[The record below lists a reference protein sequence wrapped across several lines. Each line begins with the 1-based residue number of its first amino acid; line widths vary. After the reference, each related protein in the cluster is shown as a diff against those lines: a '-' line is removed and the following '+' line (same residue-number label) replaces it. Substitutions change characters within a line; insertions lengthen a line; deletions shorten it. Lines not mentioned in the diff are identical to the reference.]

1 MIDPRH
7 EAPIKTNQ
15 KQADSSPPIGM
26 LCLPCPLCEKIRK
39 EEAQFFAHLAVQ
51 CTKLERTADDLFSH
65 ELCNLHAWQFSRI
78 ATPDVCG
85 MIGRDLL
92 GKYLQALSQ
101 VECVGQIR
109 RALSSIS
116 LCLVC
121 EFLKQREQEKLTILV
136 ESLDAQDLDQI
147 GSDDAM
153 FCRPH
158 FLAVLNSLSEGV
170 RKSRLLQT
178 QFRAAAHLAERLAM
192 ILEQH
197 ALRPFA
203 EENRIPHHAFYGLF
217 GRLYLGDK
225 QASFSSDIQRGAT

>member
-1 MIDPRH
+1 MTNPWN
-7 EAPIKTNQ
+7 EAQFETNQ
-15 KQADSSPPIGM
+15 KRPDSSHNMGI
-26 LCLPCPLCEKIRK
+26 LCTPCPLCERLRK
-39 EEAQFFAHLAVQ
+39 GEAQFYAQLALQ
-51 CTKLERTADDLFSH
+51 CTRLEKTTDELFSH

-78 ATPDVCG
+78 STPDVCG

-92 GKYLQALSQ
+92 GKYLQVLSQ

-109 RALSSIS
+109 QALSSIPC
-116 LCLVC
+116 CLVC
-121 EFLKQREQEKLTILV
+121 EFLKQREQEELMILA
-136 ESLDAQDLDQI
+136 ESLASQDPDHI
-147 GSDDAM
+147 GSDDAL

-192 ILEQH
+192 IIEQH

-217 GRLYLGDK
+217 GRPYLSDK
-225 QASFSSDIQRGAT
+225 QASFSNDIKEGAT